1 MILINS
7 ATPAL
12 NRSIWRKALKEN
24 MSQNKSKFQNER
36 RRQPRL
42 NVQIWAIELNENSR
56 YYHMLSNLNVGG
68 FFIEKKLPFSVGS
81 IINFEM
87 ELDGEIISFKG
98 KIIDNYKGGA
108 SNHPGA
114 GVQFVDLGETE
125 KGKLKAYLKRLK
137 K

>member
-1 MILINS
+1 
-7 ATPAL
+7 
-12 NRSIWRKALKEN
+12 

-42 NVQIWAIELNENSR
+42 NVQIWAIELKENSR

-98 KIIDNYKGGA
+98 KIIDNYGSEG

-114 GVQFVDLGETE
+114 GVQFIDLDETV
-125 KGKLKAYLKRLK
+125 KAKINAYLKKLEK
-137 K
+137 